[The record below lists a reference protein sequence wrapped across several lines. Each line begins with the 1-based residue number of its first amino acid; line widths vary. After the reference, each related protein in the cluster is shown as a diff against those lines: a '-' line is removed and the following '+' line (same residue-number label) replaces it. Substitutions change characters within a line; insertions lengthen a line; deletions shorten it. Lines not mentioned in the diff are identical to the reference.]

1 MPENVGDGCKKQGE
15 PTMEFSIA
23 NLQPKE
29 RASFALRALYEA
41 AGCRKYHMGRFEEYG
56 LYQENRSFLS
66 SEQVI
71 TFTDLDGRLLALKPD
86 VTLSIAKTAQ
96 PAPSETLRY
105 YYHENVYRPSA
116 ESHTFKEI
124 SQMGLEMLGAVGEAQ
139 VQQAVCLAARSLD
152 ALGADWVL
160 EVSHMGYLF
169 GLFDALGV
177 PDAARAKL
185 LEKLREKNAHELRAA
200 AGAAGLADAA
210 ADILCSVL
218 SLCGS
223 YADTLAKA
231 AALCRNDAMRA
242 AVAELEALAVPLE
255 KAGGVIR
262 LDMTLAGEMEY
273 YNGLVFQGYLKA
285 LPRPLLKGGRYDLL
299 MQKFTPGAGAIGFA
313 VYLDELDRLSAPLP
327 PVQKNSTDRV
337 MLNVALPK
345 GRLGDKV
352 YNLLAG
358 IGYGCPED
366 YNTTRKLVVENPEA
380 GIRYFLV
387 KPSDVAIYV
396 EHGAAD
402 VGIVGKDILTEASAD
417 VYELLDTGLGKCRMC
432 VAAPADYKDDPSRPV
447 RVATK
452 FVNIAKSYYASMGRD
467 IDIIKLNGSIELAP
481 ILGLSDVIVDI
492 VETGTTL
499 RENGLKVVTEFMP
512 ISARFIANKASYQF
526 KHAEMDT
533 MLEKLRAELQNKEEA
548 K

>member
-1 MPENVGDGCKKQGE
+1 VPENVGDGCKKQGE

-96 PAPSETLRY
+96 PAPSETLCY

-210 ADILCSVL
+210 DT
-218 SLCGS
+218 LCGVLDLS
-223 YADTLAKA
+223 GAYAETMEKA
-231 AALCRNDAMRA
+231 AALCKNDAMRA

-366 YNTTRKLVVENPEA
+366 YNATRKLVVENPEA

-432 VAAPADYKDDPSRPV
+432 VAAPADYQDDPSRPV

>member
-1 MPENVGDGCKKQGE
+1 
-15 PTMEFSIA
+15 
-23 NLQPKE
+23 
-29 RASFALRALYEA
+29 
-41 AGCRKYHMGRFEEYG
+41 MGRFEEYG

-96 PAPSETLRY
+96 PAPGETLCY

-210 ADILCSVL
+210 DT
-218 SLCGS
+218 LCGVLDLS
-223 YADTLAKA
+223 GAYAETMEKA
-231 AALCRNDAMRA
+231 AALCKNDAMRA

-299 MQKFTPGAGAIGFA
+299 LQKFTPGAGAIGFA
-313 VYLDELDRLSAPLP
+313 VYLDELDRLNAMP
-327 PVQKNSTDRV
+327 PVQHQDTGKV

-366 YNTTRKLVVENPEA
+366 YNATRKLVVENPAA

-402 VGIVGKDILTEASAD
+402 VGIVGKDILTEAAAD
-417 VYELLDTGLGKCRMC
+417 VYELLDTGLGRCRMC
-432 VAAPADYKDDPSRPV
+432 VAAPAGYRDDPSRPV

-452 FVNIAKSYYASMGRD
+452 FVNIAKRYYASMGRD

-499 RENGLKVVTEFMP
+499 RENGLQVVTEFMP

-526 KHAEMDT
+526 KHRQMDT
-533 MLEKLRAELQNKEEA
+533 MLEKLRDTLHKQEEE